1 MNQTT
6 VVAHMFDSLKE
17 LALESN
23 LFVKMIYY
31 MDSTKFTLSKYMHEF
46 IIILIIILLIIIIM
60 FILPYVLL
68 LL

>member
-6 VVAHMFDSLKE
+6 VVAHIFDSLKE

-31 MDSTKFTLSKYMHEF
+31 MDITKFTLSKYMHEF
-46 IIILIIILLIIIIM
+46 IIIIIRM

>member
-1 MNQTT
+1 
-6 VVAHMFDSLKE
+6 MFDSLKE
-17 LALESN
+17 LALESY

-31 MDSTKFTLSKYMHEF
+31 MDITKFTLSKYMHEF
-46 IIILIIILLIIIIM
+46 IIIIIIIIM

>member
-6 VVAHMFDSLKE
+6 VVAHIFDSLKE

-31 MDSTKFTLSKYMHEF
+31 MDITKFTLSKYMHEF
-46 IIILIIILLIIIIM
+46 IIIIIIIM
-60 FILPYVLL
+60 FIMPYVLL

>member
-6 VVAHMFDSLKE
+6 VVAHNFDSLKE
-17 LALESN
+17 LALESY

-31 MDSTKFTLSKYMHEF
+31 MDITKFTLSKYMHEF
-46 IIILIIILLIIIIM
+46 IIIIIYFITSIM